1 MVEKEGS
8 LRKVLLDEQHE
19 FSKKLSLNS
28 QSSVQDS
35 ESADKTHLKVESAP
49 GWGAARPSDL
59 PGRHPLEIQPAA
71 RGAGVKIFRNHE
83 TFPWNGG
90 VTYQTKTRKSSLD
103 LEPPLVALSGPFL

>member
-71 RGAGVKIFRNHE
+71 RGTGVKILE
-83 TFPWNGG
+83 I
-90 VTYQTKTRKSSLD
+90 TK
-103 LEPPLVALSGPFL
+103 PFHGMVE